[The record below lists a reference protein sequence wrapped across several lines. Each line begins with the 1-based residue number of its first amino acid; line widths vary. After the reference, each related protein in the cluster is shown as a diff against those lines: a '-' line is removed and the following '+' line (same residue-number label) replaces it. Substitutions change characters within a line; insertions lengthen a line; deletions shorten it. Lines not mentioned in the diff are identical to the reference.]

1 MELATPKWIY
11 NRLVRNINDIETVMT
26 HLDEGSEDYKKLKS
40 VIQSLTGLAVLVK
53 KEAKK

>member
-1 MELATPKWIY
+1 MATPKWTY

-26 HLDEGSEDYKKLKS
+26 HLDESSEDYKKLKS
-40 VIQSLTGLAVLVK
+40 VTQSLTGLAVLVK